1 MPVFTV
7 GLFVG
12 LQFQEGGVRVK
23 AEGAKW
29 IQVQY
34 PDGSLSEWQPLDGK
48 VYRFLERLLE
58 DELVQPSALQ
68 TTIDGTVT

>member
-12 LQFQEGGVRVK
+12 LKFQQGGVTVK
-23 AEGAKW
+23 AEDGEW
-29 IQVQY
+29 IQVHY
-34 PDGSLSEWQPLDGK
+34 PNGSLSEWQPEDGA

-58 DELVQPSALQ
+58 DELIEAAPESTLE
-68 TTIDGTVT
+68 GTVA